1 MKRLIILGTGGNCLD
16 ILDAALALNRA
27 AGGATYD
34 CVGFLDDQT
43 ALRGSNICGL
53 PVLGSL
59 ADAARF
65 TDCVFVNGIGSP
77 RNFQRKADIL
87 ETTGLPP
94 DRFET
99 IVHPQAS
106 VSSLARLGRG
116 CALLAGAM
124 VGARAELGDH
134 VVVLQGAII
143 SHDCRLGDCASV
155 ASGACLAGG
164 VEVQDHCYIGANAS
178 VRGGVVLGRG
188 CLVGM
193 GSVVLENVAPNAVV
207 VGNPARYLRH
217 GVVE

>member
-16 ILDAALALNRA
+16 ILDAALARNRA
-27 AGGATYD
+27 AGETIYD
-34 CVGFLDDQT
+34 CVGFLDDDP
-43 ALRGSNICGL
+43 ARRGTEICGR

-65 TDCVFVNGIGSP
+65 PECVFVNGIGSP

-87 ETTGLPP
+87 KTTGLPP

-116 CALLAGAM
+116 CALLAGAV
-124 VGARAELGDH
+124 VGARAELADH
-134 VVVLQGAII
+134 VIVLPGAII
-143 SHDCRLGDCASV
+143 SHDCRLGDCASM

-164 VEVQDHCYIGANAS
+164 VEAQDHCYIGANAS
-178 VRGGVVLGRG
+178 IRGGVVLGRG